1 MYSIPTLETMSTNY
15 TLDDEVATKVP
26 AGGSS
31 DEVCFLVRLAV
42 TCQNQNLP
50 RRKQQ
55 LPLVG
60 CLLSRSRDD
69 AEEEA
74 LAGNGLG
81 DETLALAAATK
92 AGRVEAF
99 EGLGLAG
106 SPLADCLMTVHH
118 LAFGL
123 EG

>member
-1 MYSIPTLETMSTNY
+1 MA
-15 TLDDEVATKVP
+15 LDDGVATKVP

-42 TCQNQNLP
+42 TCRQNLP
-50 RRKQQ
+50 RRKKHS
-55 LPLVG
+55 PLVG

-74 LAGNGLG
+74 LAGNG
-81 DETLALAAATK
+81 DETLALAAAVATK

-99 EGLGLAG
+99 EGLGLVG
-106 SPLADCLMTVHH
+106 SPLAECLTTVRIRHH
-118 LAFGL
+118 LAFDLG
-123 EG
+123 